1 MSIRQD
7 LLMRQDSLLQVVLQD
22 LLMRQGRLLQVVLQD
37 LLMRLD
43 RLLQFERQDRLIF
56 KLQHLI
62 SGEPLTQQLLGEAF
76 CRHPSLNPHGIPGMK
91 RTSLSAGMD
100 RCQLIQLG
108 ISLLSR

>member
-1 MSIRQD
+1 
-7 LLMRQDSLLQVVLQD
+7 
-22 LLMRQGRLLQVVLQD
+22 MRQGRLLQVTLQD

-43 RLLQFERQDRLIF
+43 RLLQFVRQDRLIF
-56 KLQHLI
+56 RLQQQHLI

-76 CRHPSLNPHGIPGMK
+76 CRHLSLNPRGIPGMK
-91 RTSLSAGMD
+91 CTSLSAGMD